1 MSRVKTEIEKEICSK
16 FKGTR
21 IPKKIIIDS
30 NDREVTITL
39 DGKMIV
45 EEHMEIP
52 GNAFEGW
59 AIAARVCSKKN
70 IILSVNDYSYFP
82 KDKDRYVGHS
92 HFSRFL
98 YRIMKFTEQYR
109 WFEVEELLKDV
120 VCNFKDFLERE
131 DLINTIPIKEV
142 EDTERIEDENSVEA
156 NLAMLGELK
165 KILGKEPDIGEGIV
179 HRQLPVG
186 LFIGKKS
193 KDTEVFT
200 CGRSAIDLWNKN
212 GEIMNV
218 IELKHKN
225 NMIGIITEIFFY
237 ANYMLDLVDENGLF
251 ILADNKGSSSRGYDE
266 LEKGLMRVNGIML
279 ADSYHP
285 CVDARSLKVLNE
297 NSKKEKLKYYLAKY
311 SADII
316 VTITKI
322 EE

>member
-1 MSRVKTEIEKEICSK
+1 M
-16 FKGTR
+16 
-21 IPKKIIIDS
+21 
-30 NDREVTITL
+30 TITL

-45 EEHMEIP
+45 EDNMQIV

-59 AIAARVCSKKN
+59 AIVAHVCSEKN
-70 IILSVNDYSYFP
+70 VILSVNNYSCFP

-98 YRIMKFTEQYR
+98 YRIMKFTEQYK
-109 WFEVEELLKDV
+109 WFDVDELLKEEV
-120 VCNFKDFLERE
+120 GNFKDFLDRV
-131 DLINTIPIKEV
+131 DLINNIPTKKA

-156 NLAMLGELK
+156 KLAENGELK
-165 KILGKEPDIGEGIV
+165 SILGKELDIGEGIV

-193 KDTEVFT
+193 KDTAVFT
-200 CGRSAIDLWNKN
+200 CGRSAIDLWNRN
-212 GEIMNV
+212 GETINV
-218 IELKHKN
+218 VELKYKN

-251 ILADNKGSSSRGYDE
+251 MLADNKGNNSRGYNE

-297 NSKKEKLKYYLAKY
+297 NSKKEKLKYYLAEY
-311 SADII
+311 SVEIS
-316 VTITKI
+316 VKI
-322 EE
+322 DKGRQ